1 MSKPDRPGGAD
12 VMVLGLGE
20 GRRHARRRRRAAVAR
35 WIGVLVAVAGLVTL
49 AFMTGSSISEQRVAR
64 LETRTAEL
72 RAEGEALRR
81 AAAARETA
89 RVSLAASRDEA
100 VRRLEALQAR
110 YDSDAPQGEMRE
122 LHRRMVGLIDSG
134 VPRQRI
140 EALLSH
146 AGARPRCPDGPVT
159 RRFILPL
166 SATRGVN
173 NAVGF
178 AERTITV
185 TGQGAPSRSEDGN
198 PQAWFDPAEPVT
210 LHFTLVGGRRKEISG
225 RLPLHHSL
233 VSEGREHRFTAR
245 PGPRSFVLVTWVGC
259 ELP

>member
-1 MSKPDRPGGAD
+1 MSKPDRSGGAC

-35 WIGVLVAVAGLVTL
+35 WAGALVVVAGLVAL

-64 LETRTAEL
+64 LETHIAEL
-72 RAEGEALRR
+72 RTEGEALRR
-81 AAAARETA
+81 TAAARETA
-89 RVSLAASRDEA
+89 RVSIAAARDEA
-100 VRRLEALQAR
+100 VRRLRALQAR
-110 YDSDAPQGEMRE
+110 YDRDAPQGALRE
-122 LHRRMVGLIDSG
+122 LHRRTVGLIDSG
-134 VPRQRI
+134 VPHERI
-140 EALLSH
+140 TALLSH
-146 AGARPRCPDGPVT
+146 AEARPQCADGPVT
-159 RRFILPL
+159 RRFVLPV
-166 SATRGVN
+166 SATRGAN

-178 AERTITV
+178 ADRTITV
-185 TGQGAPSRSEDGN
+185 TGRGAPARSEDGG

-210 LHFTLVGGRRKEISG
+210 LHFTLVGGRQGRISG